1 MRAFRIVILALLVGV
16 ALSFVGVRTNSA
28 QSNGLQELQDRAAIQ
43 SLIVRY
49 GTALD
54 TLDADGYAGVF
65 TEDADL
71 DVAGNVRKGRQEIRK
86 IVTGLQESRAA
97 AKAAG
102 TPTTALYHVISNTA
116 IEIISGT
123 EARHHS
129 YWQTVRVGVNNQIT
143 VGAIGRYDDVLVK
156 RSGQWLIRSRKIY
169 PFTN

>member
-1 MRAFRIVILALLVGV
+1 MRVFRIVILALFVGV
-16 ALSFVGVRTNSA
+16 ALSFVGVRTNTA

-65 TEDADL
+65 TQDAEL
-71 DVAGNVRKGRQEIRK
+71 DVAGNVRKGRQEIRQ

-97 AKAAG
+97 AKANG
-102 TPTTALYHVISNTA
+102 TRN
-116 IEIISGT
+116 
-123 EARHHS
+123 
-129 YWQTVRVGVNNQIT
+129 
-143 VGAIGRYDDVLVK
+143 
-156 RSGQWLIRSRKIY
+156 GQWLIRSRKIY